1 MARIAELAK
10 ALRARPVV
18 RIGVLGAGGEARDD
32 LTQAELAAIHEFGAP
47 RANVPERSFLRA
59 TADAK
64 RLEWLALLERTLR
77 LVTAGRLDL
86 EAALGIVGQKAVA
99 DVVAR
104 IRRGAGIP
112 PPLQPETIQRKGSD
126 RPLVDTGRLVQSITY
141 EVRKGTP

>member
-77 LVTAGRLDL
+77 LVTAGRLEL

-112 PPLQPETIQRKGSD
+112 PPLQPETIRRKGSD
-126 RPLVDTGRLVQSITY
+126 RPLVDTGRLVQSISY
-141 EVRKGTP
+141 EIRKGTP

>member
-47 RANVPERSFLRA
+47 RANVPERSFLRS

-77 LVTAGRLDL
+77 LVTAGRLEV

-112 PPLQPETIQRKGSD
+112 PPLQPATIRRKGSD
-126 RPLVDTGRLVQSITY
+126 RPLVDTGRLVQSISY
-141 EVRKGTP
+141 EIRKGNP